1 MRVWLYYR
9 LSRDEDAE
17 LNSLTNQRNILE
29 EYAKVKG
36 YEVIGESFDDNVSGM
51 HFNREGINKI
61 YEQVEQKAIDA
72 VVVKDLSRLGRHRTQ
87 TAMFID
93 YLRENDVRVLSV
105 TENIDSANEEHDL
118 IIGFKGI
125 MNDMYAKDIAK
136 KVRAGYKQKQ
146 KEGII
151 TSPPLGYFKD
161 RNTDEIVIVEEEAEI
176 VRRIFDL
183 FLDGYGLKSIAHMLN
198 AEGIKSPLYYQNKRF
213 KKRTPCTAPKI
224 THRFL
229 WVNTTV
235 KRILQNEFYKG
246 TLVCHK
252 SYTSKIYHIRKI
264 LPNEEH
270 FVHEDFVPAIISKE
284 KWEQVQF
291 LLQSKT
297 RKNIRASSSKPCHRY
312 AGLLKCAECGC
323 SFVCKTRKNSDSPDR
338 FEYNC
343 NGYHRYGTEHCTA
356 HRIDEDMLDEL
367 IYSELLSIKDKA
379 LSDYKSIEADVK
391 RWMRQKSNVSRKLDE
406 LKMKLEQRQS
416 DQQEILLERIRDKAH
431 EEIYTKMLK
440 ICEDDIER
448 LKNEIESITDYN
460 TTIKKRK
467 AEMKES
473 IDIIEQIIQEGAISD
488 ANLRLL
494 VDSIVIS
501 EKDKKLRIKINL
513 NAKFERHKDC
523 YDDEGNLTES
533 VFIA

>member
-1 MRVWLYYR
+1 MLNNFTTPLDFNEMTFELRSRKEIKSTTQIGDYLQLITDSGEFYLKYNGVSDNEFRYSLFAEVGLADDFGENIYIPFHMLIWFENCDYPAIATPFKGQVYFSKQFSLVDVHGYYE
-9 LSRDEDAE
+9 S
-17 LNSLTNQRNILE
+17 
-29 EYAKVKG
+29 KG
-36 YEVIGESFDDNVSGM
+36 
-51 HFNREGINKI
+51 I
-61 YEQVEQKAIDA
+61 YTVEQV
-72 VVVKDLSRLGRHRTQ
+72 
-87 TAMFID
+87 
-93 YLRENDVRVLSV
+93 NDNVRVLSV
-105 TENIDSANEEHDL
+105 TENIDSANEEDDL

-198 AEGIKSPLYYQNKRF
+198 DEGINSPLYYQNKRF
-213 KKRTPCTAPKI
+213 KKRTPYTAPKI

-252 SYTSKIYHIRKI
+252 SYTSKIYHIRKM

-323 SFVCKTRKNSDSPDR
+323 SFVCKTRKNSDSPNR

-356 HRIDEDMLDEL
+356 HRIDEDMLDKL
-367 IYSELLSIKDKA
+367 IYSELLSIG
-379 LSDYKSIEADVK
+379 IC
-391 RWMRQKSNVSRKLDE
+391 
-406 LKMKLEQRQS
+406 
-416 DQQEILLERIRDKAH
+416 RIFH
-431 EEIYTKMLK
+431 
-440 ICEDDIER
+440 
-448 LKNEIESITDYN
+448 
-460 TTIKKRK
+460 
-467 AEMKES
+467 
-473 IDIIEQIIQEGAISD
+473 
-488 ANLRLL
+488 
-494 VDSIVIS
+494 
-501 EKDKKLRIKINL
+501 
-513 NAKFERHKDC
+513 
-523 YDDEGNLTES
+523 
-533 VFIA
+533 